1 MSKDKKNYFW
11 LVILLIVIIALFIII
26 SKEELP
32 EEEEEIG
39 TEVLRIDKDKKSEG
53 EVTKESL
60 EDLVNQ
66 LKGNTEIPTE

>member
-1 MSKDKKNYFW
+1 
-11 LVILLIVIIALFIII
+11 LIVIIALFIII